1 MASSPPETYTIDVE
15 GIGRFQVFRRTPRL
29 SFAVMAEMS
38 ELTYGV
44 EPLPSWLSAP
54 AEVVSTLKVLVCQ
67 PDTGWPVGMGDPQ
80 GIDPLDPDH
89 EPRLKM
95 AMRVVAEVKKAEARF
110 RLQAQANAE
119 VAGGQAQEEH

>member
-1 MASSPPETYTIDVE
+1 MNRLAESDPLARALRRLVGAEAGFRPPAGEVC
-15 GIGRFQVFRRTPRL
+15 
-29 SFAVMAEMS
+29 
-38 ELTYGV
+38 V

-110 RLQAQANAE
+110 RLQAQANVE